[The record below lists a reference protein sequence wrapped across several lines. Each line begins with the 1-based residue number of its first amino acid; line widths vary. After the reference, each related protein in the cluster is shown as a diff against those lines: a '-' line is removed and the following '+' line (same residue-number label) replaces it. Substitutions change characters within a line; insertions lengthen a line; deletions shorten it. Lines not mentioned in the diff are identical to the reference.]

1 MPGRKHPFFQ
11 GPFIK
16 NDGKLTK
23 PLAISLSYFF
33 LPSFRSINHQNLLYR
48 EYLYIPS
55 SWKPIFLKKEFLI
68 FHLIKL
74 DMFNVGRC
82 PINVVDWKW
91 HTIIWKMIF
100 FTREH
105 HNASRD
111 LQVGNGPTP
120 PTTRNRRLDDD
131 ISFSRPTLNLD
142 VDAQFHVISIIWCS
156 CLCCCRL
163 TLLALQVL

>member
-55 SWKPIFLKKEFLI
+55 SWKPVFLKKEFLI

-82 PINVVDWKW
+82 PINIVDWKW
-91 HTIIWKMIF
+91 HTIIWKMILHCF
-100 FTREH
+100 FLRGNIIMRQEICKSAMAHPSLPPPETAVSTMIYLFHGRH
-105 HNASRD
+105 WILMLMHNSMLSA
-111 LQVGNGPTP
+111 
-120 PTTRNRRLDDD
+120 
-131 ISFSRPTLNLD
+131 
-142 VDAQFHVISIIWCS
+142 
-156 CLCCCRL
+156 
-163 TLLALQVL
+163 